1 MYASNSARFRC
12 TACGT
17 WLQYKLK
24 STRQTWLSKQLKRPA
39 ALFVVPFAV
48 ALIVVAVG
56 TGAVVGFSRINDT
69 SLLLLCA
76 VMILVATAYDV
87 SRSRARVACSTL
99 EVADLQSKQLSAATL
114 QNWLGKLLSGET
126 LHATLRAL
134 VFFAQLGFYL
144 WAIPKAIMWAVEH
157 AA

>member
-1 MYASNSARFRC
+1 MYASNSGRFRC

-17 WLQYKLK
+17 WLQYKLG

-39 ALFVVPFAV
+39 ALFVVPLAV
-48 ALIVVAVG
+48 ALLVVAVG
-56 TGAVVGFSRINDT
+56 TGAIVGLSRIDDT

-76 VMILVATAYDV
+76 VMLLVAAAYDV
-87 SRSRARVACSTL
+87 SRSRARLASATL
-99 EVADLQSKQLSAATL
+99 EVAELQSKQLSTASL

-134 VFFAQLGFYL
+134 AFFAQLGFYL
-144 WAIPKAIMWAVEH
+144 WAIPKAIMWAVAH

>member
-1 MYASNSARFRC
+1 MYASNSGRFRC
-12 TACGT
+12 TACDT
-17 WLQYKLK
+17 WLQYKLG

-39 ALFVVPFAV
+39 ALFVVPLAV
-48 ALIVVAVG
+48 ALVVVAVG
-56 TGAVVGFSRINDT
+56 TGAIVGLSQIDDT

-87 SRSRARVACSTL
+87 SRSRARLACSTL
-99 EVADLQSKQLSAATL
+99 EVAELQSKQLSAASL
-114 QNWLGKLLSGET
+114 RNWLGKLLAGET
-126 LHATLRAL
+126 LHATLRAI

-144 WAIPKAIMWAVEH
+144 WAIPKAIMWAVTH